1 MEDLGGISMEG
12 INIFKVPPHSI
23 EAEQSV
29 LGAMLMDKEQII
41 VVLEVLKSNDFYKE
55 AHKEIFE
62 AIYDIFN
69 REEPVDLITLTEE
82 LKKRGTLDAIGGIPY
97 INSLSEGVPIT
108 ANVRYYA
115 DIVEEKATL
124 RRLIKSSEDIIHMSF
139 NNEMEVPEVLELA
152 QKHIYDIALSRYQ
165 EAFTPIKTV
174 LSETFDKIEEL
185 YENKKSI
192 TGLTTGFVDIDKK
205 TSGFHKSDLI
215 LVAARPAMGKS
226 AFALNLAQNA
236 AIKASASV
244 AIFSL
249 EMSKEQLMLRM
260 LASESMVSL
269 NKIQHGHLNEEE
281 WTKLA
286 GAMLPLSQA
295 KIFFDDTA
303 GISITE
309 MRSKCRRL
317 KIESGL
323 DIILVDYL
331 QLMQGDKKTENR
343 QQEISEISRNLK
355 MMAKELDCPV
365 IALSQLSRAPEMR
378 TDHRPILSDLRES
391 GAIEQDADLVMFLY
405 RDEYYHPDSDK
416 KNVAELIIS
425 KHRHGETGTIEL
437 FWAGEYQKFLDYE
450 KHRTE

>member
-1 MEDLGGISMEG
+1 MEET
-12 INIFKVPPHSI
+12 NIFKVPPHSI

-29 LGAMLMDKEQII
+29 LGAMLMDKEYIV
-41 VVLEVLKSNDFYKE
+41 VVLEILKPEDFYKE
-55 AHKEIFE
+55 AHREIFE
-62 AIYDIFN
+62 AVFDVFN

-108 ANVRYYA
+108 ANVKYYA

-124 RRLIKSSEDIIHMSF
+124 RRLIKSSENIIHMSF
-139 NNEMEVPEVLELA
+139 NTEMQVPEVLELA
-152 QKHIYDIALSRYQ
+152 QKHIYDISQNRYQ
-165 EAFTPIKTV
+165 EGFTPIKTV
-174 LSETFDKIEEL
+174 LSDTFDKIEEL
-185 YENKKSI
+185 YENKKNI
-192 TGLTTGFVDIDKK
+192 TGLTTGFIDLNKK
-205 TSGFHKSDLI
+205 LSGFHKSDLV

-244 AIFSL
+244 VIFSL

-260 LASESMVSL
+260 LAAESMVSL
-269 NKIQHGHLNEEE
+269 NKIQHGNLNEEE

-295 KIFFDDTA
+295 KIYFDDTP
-303 GISITE
+303 GVSITE

-317 KIESGL
+317 KMETGV
-323 DIILVDYL
+323 DLVLIDYL
-331 QLMQGDKKTENR
+331 QLMQGDGRTENR
-343 QQEISEISRNLK
+343 QQEISAISRNLK
-355 MMAKELDCPV
+355 VMAKELDCPV
-365 IALSQLSRAPEMR
+365 IALSQLSRAPELR
-378 TDHRPILSDLRES
+378 SDHRPILSDLRES

-416 KNVAELIIS
+416 KNTAEVIIA

-437 FWAGEYQKFLDYE
+437 LWSGEHQKFLDYDKYRE
-450 KHRTE
+450 